1 MGDPSMPLRD
11 CPGARP
17 PSWSLVSTLSVALAA
32 GVALTPGVGIAQ
44 VPATPP
50 PPTTPAPPAP
60 AAPVALP
67 APTIR
72 LTLEDSLRLAL
83 QRSPETRQALA
94 EVEGYRGKQLQA
106 LGIGR
111 PQIELSTVLGPSPRA
126 RGDQVSS
133 PDDQYSVDITGA
145 FVRGTV
151 SIIQPIFTWGLIQ
164 NARMAAQHGVR
175 AAQAG
180 VDVKSTEVA
189 LRVRQAYWGVV
200 TARSIRTFLFEVRQQ
215 VEDAIART
223 ERLVEGGY
231 ATDIDVF
238 RFRSKL
244 GELDRGLH
252 QTEKTIELASQAL
265 GAWTGQPAGVAV
277 EPADAALPEDIRP
290 LPSVDLY
297 VQDAVTT
304 RPEFVQLREGIQAR
318 RKLVEVERRQGYP
331 LFFVGLLGDLA
342 YATNR
347 DRLENPY
354 VIDPLYHAAVGPVI
368 GFKYNLDFGIRA
380 GKVKEAEAE
389 VQKLEALHVYATDNI
404 PLQVRDAYTT
414 VVEATQNVKVL
425 ADSHANARRWLVA
438 SSSNVDLGV
447 GDPDDLADAF
457 AQYARSRA
465 EYLQA
470 LYAYV
475 FGLEQLAHAAG
486 QDVPEVQRLVPPKP

>member
-1 MGDPSMPLRD
+1 
-11 CPGARP
+11 
-17 PSWSLVSTLSVALAA
+17 VA
-32 GVALTPGVGIAQ
+32 
-44 VPATPP
+44 
-50 PPTTPAPPAP
+50 
-60 AAPVALP
+60 
-67 APTIR
+67 TIR
-72 LTLEDSLRLAL
+72 LTLEESLRAAL

-111 PQIELSTVLGPSPRA
+111 PQLELSTVLGPSPRA

-133 PDDQYSVDITGA
+133 PDDQYSTDITGV
-145 FVRGTV
+145 FVRGGV
-151 SIIQPIFTWGLIQ
+151 SIIQPIFTWGLVE
-164 NARMAAQHGVR
+164 NARLAAEHGVR

-189 LRVRQAYWGVV
+189 LRVKQAYWGIV
-200 TARSIRTFLFEVRQQ
+200 AAKSIRAFLLEVRQQ

-238 RFRSKL
+238 RFRAKL

-252 QTEKTIELASQAL
+252 QTEKTIDLATQAL
-265 GAWTGQPAGVAV
+265 GAWTGQPPGVAI

-290 LPSVDLY
+290 LPSVDTY
-297 VQDAVTT
+297 VRDAIAI
-304 RPEFVQLREGIQAR
+304 RPEFAQLREGIQAR
-318 RKLVEVERRQGYP
+318 RRLVEVERKQAYP

-354 VIDPLYHAAVGPVI
+354 VIDPLYHAAVGPVV
-368 GFKYNLDFGIRA
+368 GFKYSLDFGIRA

-389 VQKLEALHVYATDNI
+389 VQKLEALQLFATDNI
-404 PLQVRDAYTT
+404 PLQVRDAHTT
-414 VVEATQNVKVL
+414 IVEAARNVKVL
-425 ADSHANARRWLVA
+425 AEAHDNAKRWLVA
-438 SSSNVDLGV
+438 SSSNVDLGL

-465 EYLQA
+465 EYFQA

-486 QDVPEVQRLVPPKP
+486 QDVAEVQRLVPPKP

>member
-1 MGDPSMPLRD
+1 MRLHRTGSRRRLQ
-11 CPGARP
+11 
-17 PSWSLVSTLSVALAA
+17 VALPVAIVVTMTAGLAPRKGHAQGAA
-32 GVALTPGVGIAQ
+32 A
-44 VPATPP
+44 
-50 PPTTPAPPAP
+50 APPAQTAP
-60 AAPVALP
+60 AAPAV
-67 APTIR
+67 R
-72 LTLEDSLRLAL
+72 LTLEESLRAAL

-111 PQIELSTVLGPSPRA
+111 PQIELSTALGPSPRA

-133 PDDQYSVDITGA
+133 PDDQYSTDITGV
-145 FVRGTV
+145 FVRGGV
-151 SIIQPIFTWGLIQ
+151 SIIQPIFTWGLIE
-164 NARMAAQHGVR
+164 NARLAAEHGVR

-189 LRVRQAYWGVV
+189 LRVKQAYWGIVV
-200 TARSIRTFLFEVRQQ
+200 AKSIRAFLLEVRQQ

-252 QTEKTIELASQAL
+252 QTEKTIDLATQAL
-265 GAWTGQPAGVAV
+265 GAWTGQPPGVAI

-290 LPSVDLY
+290 LASVDTY
-297 VQDAVTT
+297 VRDAIAI
-304 RPEFVQLREGIQAR
+304 RPEFAQLREGIQAR
-318 RKLVEVERRQGYP
+318 RRLVEVERKQAYP

-354 VIDPLYHAAVGPVI
+354 VIDPLYHAAVGPVV
-368 GFKYNLDFGIRA
+368 GFKYSLDFGIRA

-389 VQKLEALHVYATDNI
+389 VQKLEALQLFATDNI
-404 PLQVRDAYTT
+404 PLQVRDAHTT
-414 VVEATQNVKVL
+414 IVEATRNVRVL
-425 ADSHANARRWLVA
+425 AEAHDNAKRWLVA
-438 SSSNVDLGV
+438 SSSNVDLGL

-465 EYLQA
+465 EYFQA

-486 QDVPEVQRLVPPKP
+486 QDVAEVQRLVPPKP

>member
-1 MGDPSMPLRD
+1 MGGVRT
-11 CPGARP
+11 AVR
-17 PSWSLVSTLSVALAA
+17 LSPVALAA
-32 GVALTPGVGIAQ
+32 VAALAPGGAAAQTPAAQ
-44 VPATPP
+44 PP
-50 PPTTPAPPAP
+50 PAA
-60 AAPVALP
+60 AAPSAV
-67 APTIR
+67 R
-72 LTLEDSLRLAL
+72 LTLEESLRAAL
-83 QRSPETRQALA
+83 RRSPETRHALA
-94 EVEGYRGKQLQA
+94 EVEGFRGKQLQA

-111 PQIELSTVLGPSPRA
+111 PQIEISTALGPSPRA

-133 PDDQYSVDITGA
+133 PDDQYSPDITGV
-145 FVRGTV
+145 FVRGGL
-151 SIIQPIFTWGLIQ
+151 SIIQPIFTWGLVE
-164 NARMAAQHGVR
+164 NARLAAEHGVR

-180 VDVKSTEVA
+180 VDARSTEVA
-189 LRVRQAYWGVV
+189 LRVKQAYWGIV
-200 TARSIRTFLFEVRQQ
+200 TAKSIRTFLVEVRQQ
-215 VEDAIART
+215 VEDAITRT

-252 QTEKTIELASQAL
+252 QTEKTIELATQAL
-265 GAWTGQPAGVAV
+265 GAWTGQPPGVAI

-290 LPSVDLY
+290 LRGVELY
-297 VQDAVTT
+297 IQDASAL

-318 RKLVEVERRQGYP
+318 RRLVEVERRQAYP

-368 GFKYNLDFGIRA
+368 GFRYNLDFGIRA

-389 VQKLEALHVYATDNI
+389 LQKLEALQALATDNI
-404 PLQVRDAYTT
+404 PLQVRDAHTT
-414 VVEATQNVKVL
+414 IVEASRNAKVL
-425 ADSHANARRWLVA
+425 AEAHDNARRWLVA
-438 SSSNVDLGV
+438 SSANMDLGV

-475 FGLEQLAHAAG
+475 FGLEQLAHAVG
-486 QDVPEVQRLVPPKP
+486 QDVAEVQRLVPAKP

>member
-1 MGDPSMPLRD
+1 MRH
-11 CPGARP
+11 AR
-17 PSWSLVSTLSVALAA
+17 LLLAALA
-32 GVALTPGVGIAQ
+32 VAVLAPGIAGAQ
-44 VPATPP
+44 
-50 PPTTPAPPAP
+50 TPASPAAAP
-60 AAPVALP
+60 AREVPR
-67 APTIR
+67 IR
-72 LTLEDSLRLAL
+72 LTLEESLRLAL

-111 PQIELSTVLGPSPRA
+111 PQLELSTVLGPSPRA

-133 PDDQYSVDITGA
+133 PDDQYSADITGV
-145 FVRGTV
+145 FVRGSV
-151 SIIQPIFTWGLIQ
+151 SLIQPIFTWGLIQ
-164 NARMAAQHGVR
+164 NARLAAEHGVR

-180 VDVKSTEVA
+180 VDVRSTEVA
-189 LRVRQAYWGVV
+189 LRVKQAYWGVV
-200 TARSIRTFLFEVRQQ
+200 TAQSIRTFLLEVRQQ
-215 VEDAIART
+215 VESAIART
-223 ERLVEGGY
+223 ERLIEGGY

-252 QTEKTIELASQAL
+252 QTEKTIELATQAL
-265 GAWTGQPAGVAV
+265 GAWTGQTPGVAI
-277 EPADAALPEDIRP
+277 EPADAGLPEDIRS
-290 LPSVDLY
+290 LRAVDLY
-297 VQDAVTT
+297 VQDAIVT
-304 RPEFVQLREGIQAR
+304 RPEFTQLREGIEAR
-318 RKLVEVERRQGYP
+318 RRLVEVERKQGYP

-389 VQKLEALHVYATDNI
+389 LQKLEALQTFALDNI

-414 VVEATQNVKVL
+414 IVEATRNVKVL
-425 ADSHANARRWLVA
+425 ANAHENAKRWLVA
-438 SSSNVDLGV
+438 SSSNADLGV

-475 FGLEQLAHAAG
+475 FGLEQLAHAVG
-486 QDVPEVQRLVPPKP
+486 QDVAEVQRLAR

>member
-1 MGDPSMPLRD
+1 MPVRGL
-11 CPGARP
+11 PGARRLF
-17 PSWSLVSTLSVALAA
+17 SSLASTLTVALAIV
-32 GVALTPGVGIAQ
+32 VALMPGVGVAQ
-44 VPATPP
+44 VPATPTP
-50 PPTTPAPPAP
+50 PATPATTPAPASPAASPAP
-60 AAPVALP
+60 AV
-67 APTIR
+67 PTIR
-72 LTLEDSLRLAL
+72 MTLEESLRAAL

-111 PQIELSTVLGPSPRA
+111 PQLELSTALGPSPRA

-133 PDDQYSVDITGA
+133 PDDQYAVDITGV
-145 FVRGTV
+145 FVRGSV
-151 SIIQPIFTWGLIQ
+151 SLIQPIFTWGLIQ
-164 NARMAAQHGVR
+164 NARMAAEHGVR

-200 TARSIRTFLFEVRQQ
+200 TARSIRTFLLEVRQQ

-277 EPADAALPEDIRP
+277 EPADAALPENVRS
-290 LPSVDLY
+290 LPAVELY
-297 VQDAVTT
+297 VQDAVAT
-304 RPEFVQLREGIQAR
+304 RPEFTQLREGIQAR
-318 RKLVEVERRQGYP
+318 RKLVEVERKQGYP

-389 VQKLEALHVYATDNI
+389 VQKLEALQTYATDNI

-414 VVEATQNVKVL
+414 VVEAAQNVKVL
-425 ADSHANARRWLVA
+425 ADSHANAKRWLVA

-470 LYAYV
+470 LFAYV

-486 QDVPEVQRLVPPKP
+486 QDVAHVQQLVPAKP

>member
-1 MGDPSMPLRD
+1 LPVAVAVLTGLAPREGHAQ
-11 CPGARP
+11 GA
-17 PSWSLVSTLSVALAA
+17 
-32 GVALTPGVGIAQ
+32 
-44 VPATPP
+44 ATPP
-50 PPTTPAPPAP
+50 PAQTAP
-60 AAPVALP
+60 AAPSV
-67 APTIR
+67 R
-72 LTLEDSLRLAL
+72 LTLEESLRAAL

-111 PQIELSTVLGPSPRA
+111 PQIELSTALGPSPRA

-133 PDDQYSVDITGA
+133 PDDQYSTDITGV
-145 FVRGTV
+145 FVRGGV
-151 SIIQPIFTWGLIQ
+151 SIIQPIFTWGLVE
-164 NARMAAQHGVR
+164 NARLAAEHGVR

-189 LRVRQAYWGVV
+189 LRVKQAYWGIV
-200 TARSIRTFLFEVRQQ
+200 AAKSIRAFLLEVRQQ

-238 RFRSKL
+238 RFRAKL

-252 QTEKTIELASQAL
+252 QTEKTIDLATQAL
-265 GAWTGQPAGVAV
+265 GAWTGQSPGVAI

-290 LPSVDLY
+290 LPSVDTY
-297 VQDAVTT
+297 VRDAIAI
-304 RPEFVQLREGIQAR
+304 RPEFAQLREGIQAR
-318 RKLVEVERRQGYP
+318 RRLVEVERKQAYP

-354 VIDPLYHAAVGPVI
+354 VIDPLYHAAVGPVV
-368 GFKYNLDFGIRA
+368 GFKYSLDFGIRA

-389 VQKLEALHVYATDNI
+389 VQKLEALQLFATDNI
-404 PLQVRDAYTT
+404 PLQVRDAHTT
-414 VVEATQNVKVL
+414 IVEAARNVKVL
-425 ADSHANARRWLVA
+425 AEAHDNAKRWLVA
-438 SSSNVDLGV
+438 SSSNVDLGL

-465 EYLQA
+465 EYFQA

-486 QDVPEVQRLVPPKP
+486 QDVAEVQRLVPPKP